1 MQARYYTLDE
11 AKAALPTVKALMSQ
25 VQEVRSEIIRLR
37 PEIWPVLQKAAQNGG
52 NAAAGSVYS
61 QFDKLET
68 SVKGIL

>member
-1 MQARYYTLDE
+1 
-11 AKAALPTVKALMSQ
+11 MSQ
-25 VQEVRSEIIRLR
+25 VQEARTEILRLR

-68 SVKGIL
+68 GVKGILKMGILVKDIDTGLIDFPVDS